1 MRISDWSSDV
11 CSSDLRSLSTRRVGT
26 VHQRIVR
33 WCLAVK
39 DLQTDVALPVT
50 QQAAH
55 EIAHAEGAVDIAA
68 QLAAA
73 LFHIGRRNGPV
84 DRQIDQES
92 RLDGPVGLLDKRNSS
107 IGSTSCRERVCQYVC

>member
-55 EIAHAEGAVDIAA
+55 EIAHAEGAVDIAD

-73 LFHIGRRNGPV
+73 LFHIGRGNVPRSEKRRVGKECV
-84 DRQIDQES
+84 SQCRS
-92 RLDGPVGLLDKRNSS
+92 RRARHN
-107 IGSTSCRERVCQYVC
+107 